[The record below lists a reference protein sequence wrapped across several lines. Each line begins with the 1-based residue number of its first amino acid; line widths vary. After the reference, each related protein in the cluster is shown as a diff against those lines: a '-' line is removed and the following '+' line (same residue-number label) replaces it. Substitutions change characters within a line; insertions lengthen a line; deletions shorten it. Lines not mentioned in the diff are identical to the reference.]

1 MSQIWARGLYHLLGE
16 RKNKKKTKDL
26 MNFLQYSD
34 GSNSIKQISN
44 LIKINLK
51 FTNNIFIIK
60 T

>member
-1 MSQIWARGLYHLLGE
+1 
-16 RKNKKKTKDL
+16 

-51 FTNNIFIIK
+51 STRAIYLLLKHKKLIK
-60 T
+60 